1 MCHSR
6 TYTQWTEEKKKLMAY
21 GSQFQGIRKNA
32 KNEKLYSNN
41 DSAGCNNQEIEA
53 NRNNM
58 SHVLSVHTDTN
69 RSLLTING
77 VLFVFYPK
85 KIQYVY
91 WRQCYC
97 SDMFLL
103 CSWRVEK
110 NRSILCVYIRLPM
123 TNNASANKK
132 KLNRKGKQ
140 KTTFPVKRIKNII
153 QILI

>member
-1 MCHSR
+1 MCH

-110 NRSILCVYIRLPM
+110 NRSILCVCIYACRWRTMQVQTKKNWIEKE
-123 TNNASANKK
+123 NKK
-132 KLNRKGKQ
+132 QLFQLNE
-140 KTTFPVKRIKNII
+140 
-153 QILI
+153 